1 MKVPRCR
8 GTRDLLP
15 QDMVLFRRGE
25 EVFRSC
31 CQSWGYREIR
41 TPTLEYL
48 HLFTSAGTLSPARL
62 SRVYSFLDWDGWSG
76 ERVVLRPDGTIPAAR
91 LYVENLS
98 HLHLARLF
106 YVENIFSF
114 EGETRE
120 RWQCGA
126 ELIGGLE
133 PKGEAELLML
143 AQEVLSRLGL
153 RAEVRLS
160 HLGLLRGLVGE
171 LALGKEEAAEL
182 LKLFLQGDG
191 GAVDRARSRSPE
203 VAEVLSLLLN
213 VRQAAHGFLENLK
226 GLLFSTL
233 PHLAGYAADLAQ
245 VAQLL
250 DWAGASYQ
258 VDFALGQEFE
268 YYTGVVFQFRIEAE
282 VVGGGGRYDELI
294 PLIGGRKIPAAGFAL
309 YLDKLMN
316 FLQPPPEAGRVLL
329 KSKFASGEDA
339 EATFEFAKRLRS
351 KGWVVELET
360 GPLEAANCDWVVEL
374 KRQGKKLLF
383 DLQGKAGQRL
393 ENLSEAKA
401 LEKLKEGHLP
411 LSS

>member
-15 QDMVLFRRGE
+15 RDMALFRQIE

-76 ERVVLRPDGTIPAAR
+76 ERVVLRPDGTIPTAR

-98 HLHLARLF
+98 HLPLARLF
-106 YVENIFSF
+106 YVENTFSF
-114 EGETRE
+114 EGEERE

-133 PKGEAELLML
+133 PRGEAELLML
-143 AQEVLSRLGL
+143 TQEILNRLEIC
-153 RAEVRLS
+153 AEVRLS
-160 HLGLLRGLVGE
+160 HMGLLRGLLEE
-171 LALGKEEAAEL
+171 LALGKEEEAEL

-191 GAVDRARSRSPE
+191 EVVDRARSSSPQ
-203 VAEVLSLLLN
+203 VAEVLSLLLS
-213 VRQAAHGFLENLK
+213 VRKGACGFLENLK

-233 PHLAGYAADLAQ
+233 PHLAKYAADLAQ
-245 VAQLL
+245 IAGLL
-250 DWAGASYQ
+250 DRTGVAYQ

-268 YYTGVVFQFRIEAE
+268 YYTGTVFQFRSGNE

-294 PLIGGRKIPAAGFAL
+294 PLIGGRKVPAAGFAL
-309 YLDKLMN
+309 YLDRLMN
-316 FLQPPPEAGRVLL
+316 FLKPPPEAERILL
-329 KSKFASGEDA
+329 KGHLSFGEDA
-339 EATFEFAKRLRS
+339 GATFEFARRLRS
-351 KGWVVELET
+351 EGWVVELEA
-360 GPLEAANCDWVVEL
+360 GKVEAADFDWVIWP
-374 KRQGKKLLF
+374 KKQGEELLF
-383 DLQGKAGQRL
+383 DLQGKAGQ
-393 ENLSEAKA
+393 EWKNLSPAEVLARLRK
-401 LEKLKEGHLP
+401 KSG
-411 LSS
+411 

>member
-15 QDMVLFRRGE
+15 QDMALFRQIE

-76 ERVVLRPDGTIPAAR
+76 ERVVLRPDGTIPTAR

-98 HLHLARLF
+98 HLPLARLF
-106 YVENIFSF
+106 YVENTFSF
-114 EGETRE
+114 EGEERE

-126 ELIGGLE
+126 ELIGGSE
-133 PKGEAELLML
+133 PQGEAELLML
-143 AQEVLSRLGL
+143 TQEILNRLEL
-153 RAEVRLS
+153 RAEFRLS
-160 HLGLLRGLVGE
+160 HLGLLRGLVEE
-171 LALGKEEAAEL
+171 LALGKEEEADL
-182 LKLFLQGDG
+182 LQQILQGDG
-191 GAVDRARSRSPE
+191 DVVDRVRSRSPE

-213 VRQAAHGFLENLK
+213 VRKAAHGFLENLK

-233 PHLAGYAADLAQ
+233 PHLARYAADLAQ
-245 VAQLL
+245 VAKLL
-250 DWAGASYQ
+250 DQAGAAYQ

-268 YYTGVVFQFRIEAE
+268 YYTGTVFQFRAGTE

-294 PLIGGRKIPAAGFAL
+294 PLIGGRKVPAAGFAL
-309 YLDKLMN
+309 YLDRLMN
-316 FLQPPPEAGRVLL
+316 FLQPPPEAERILL
-329 KSKFASGEDA
+329 RSHLTFGEDA
-339 EATFEFAKRLRS
+339 GVTFEFARRLRS
-351 KGWVVELET
+351 EGWVVELEADA
-360 GPLEAANCDWVVEL
+360 LEAADFDWVVCL
-374 KRQGKKLLF
+374 KRQDEELLF
-383 DLQGKAGQRL
+383 DLQGKAGQ
-393 ENLSEAKA
+393 EWKDLSLAET
-401 LEKLKEGHLP
+401 LEKLKEGHKRA
-411 LSS
+411 

>member
-1 MKVPRCR
+1 MKVPRCK

-15 QDMVLFRRGE
+15 QDMALFRQIE

-76 ERVVLRPDGTIPAAR
+76 ERVVLRPDGTIPTAR

-98 HLHLARLF
+98 HLPLARLF
-106 YVENIFSF
+106 YVENTFSF
-114 EGETRE
+114 EGEERE

-126 ELIGGLE
+126 ELIGGSE
-133 PKGEAELLML
+133 PQGEAELLML
-143 AQEVLSRLGL
+143 AQEILNKLEV
-153 RAEVRLS
+153 RAEIRLS
-160 HLGLLRGLVGE
+160 HLGLLRGLLGE
-171 LALGKEEAAEL
+171 LALGKEEEAEL

-191 GAVDRARSRSPE
+191 DVVDRVRSCSPQ

-213 VRQAAHGFLENLK
+213 VRKAAHGFLENLK

-233 PHLAGYAADLAQ
+233 PHLAGYVADLAQ
-245 VAQLL
+245 IAGLL
-250 DWAGASYQ
+250 DRAGAAYQ

-268 YYTGVVFQFRIEAE
+268 YYTGTVFQLRIDTA

-294 PLIGGRKIPAAGFAL
+294 PLIGGRKVPAAGFAL

-316 FLQPPPEAGRVLL
+316 FLQPSPEAGRILL
-329 KSKFASGEDA
+329 KSRLTSESAGV
-339 EATFEFAKRLRS
+339 TFEFAGRLRLE
-351 KGWVVELET
+351 GWVVELEA
-360 GPLEAANCDWVVEL
+360 GPLEAADFDWVVWLRKQDE
-374 KRQGKKLLF
+374 GLLF
-383 DLQGKAGQRL
+383 DLQGKAGQEWRG
-393 ENLSEAKA
+393 LSEAEA
-401 LEKLKEGHLP
+401 LEKLKEGRA
-411 LSS
+411 